1 MATERV
7 MSEQRRAF
15 LALQGKTF
23 PRIGDRGRYIHN
35 KIDLRTTRPSEERP
49 EASVVVLS
57 VSVSGLTATVRF
69 AERWARVRFCR
80 RPFCVRRRGNGADG
94 SGWYLPCTSKSTT
107 RRLTGE
113 VRFGPGA
120 PTLPWRLQ

>member
-1 MATERV
+1 MAATRV

-23 PRIGDRGRYIHN
+23 PRVGDQGRYIHN
-35 KIDLRTTRPSEERP
+35 EINLSAPPPEQRPW
-49 EASVVVLS
+49 AAVVVLD
-57 VSVSGLTATVRF
+57 VSVSGLTVTVRF

-80 RPFCVRRRGNGADG
+80 KAFCVHRRGDG
-94 SGWYLPCTSKSTT
+94 RDGNGWYLPCTSTAAT

-113 VRFGPGA
+113 VLFGPGE
-120 PTLPWRLQ
+120 PIWPWMIA